1 MFEFGRELKRM
12 FRADSPPRDGVT
24 GGDASLLELLDM
36 ELLGGEAR
44 ACDVAAGR
52 ISAKDPHQRRLEA
65 ARVWRELAR
74 RSGDSVALRKAALG
88 AEKAVQ
94 GFKDAAR
101 LKNWAAARCEQAMS
115 AMLGAEL
122 FGDEGLNAA
131 AEVALKDTI
140 AAAPAS
146 PSAAMASGQLAR
158 LSARITLRGGDY
170 DAVKRAAAAFDQP
183 IAAMTAHLRHRA
195 VSKGAVSDLL
205 CARAEFL
212 LGCAGRLRDVRL
224 HEQAINELDK
234 LAARLDSAYEP
245 LVWARVQT
253 LRGAARTG
261 AGETTGRVEDIAEGV
276 EILVAALDAL
286 TPDHSPLDWA
296 RIQHA
301 LATALQSL
309 GEGTET
315 DRAFEHA
322 LTCYDRALASTRRQP
337 ALMLRSALARNR
349 AQCLARR
356 AEQAA
361 DPAMID
367 DAIDE
372 LRCDLAR
379 LSPGRDPVGW
389 AILQVD
395 LAQLYVARLHLLRR
409 DEDRAAAGVA
419 LSIAID
425 VFGEHGLRSLTD
437 QSYRTLDELAAWPLP
452 ANDRATF

>member
-1 MFEFGRELKRM
+1 MFEFGRELKRL
-12 FRADSPPRDGVT
+12 FESDTPPRDGVT

-36 ELLGGEAR
+36 ELLRGEAR
-44 ACDVAAGR
+44 ACDIAAGR
-52 ISAKDPHQRRLEA
+52 ISAKEPHQRRLEA

-74 RSGDSVALRKAALG
+74 RSGDPVALRNAALG

-94 GFKDAAR
+94 GFKGVAR

-122 FGDEGLNAA
+122 FGDDGLNAA
-131 AEVALKDTI
+131 AEIALKDTI

-146 PSAAMASGQLAR
+146 PAAAIAAGQLAR
-158 LSARITLRGGDY
+158 LSARTALRGGDY
-170 DAVKRAAAAFDQP
+170 EAARRAAAAFDEP
-183 IAAMTAHLRHRA
+183 IAALTAHLRNKA
-195 VSKGAVSDLL
+195 VSKGMLSDLR
-205 CARAEFL
+205 CARAELL
-212 LGCAGRLRDVRL
+212 LGCAARLGDVRL
-224 HEQAINELDK
+224 HEQAIAELDK
-234 LAARLDSAYEP
+234 LANRLDGAYEP
-245 LVWARVQT
+245 LAWARVQT
-253 LRGAARTG
+253 LRASARVG
-261 AGETTGRVEDIAEGV
+261 AGETTGRIEDIAEGV
-276 EILVAALDAL
+276 EILVAVLDAL
-286 TPDHSPLDWA
+286 TVDHSPLDWA

-309 GEGTET
+309 GEGSET

-322 LTCYDRALASTRRQP
+322 LTCFDRALWATRRQP

-361 DPAMID
+361 EPAMID
-367 DAIDE
+367 DAVNE

-379 LSPGRDPVGW
+379 LSAGRDPVGW

-395 LAQLYVARLHLLRR
+395 LAQLYVARLHLLGH
-409 DEDRAAAGVA
+409 DEDRAAAGMA
-419 LSIAID
+419 LSSAID

-437 QSYRTLDELAAWPLP
+437 QSYRTLDELAAWPPRANGP
-452 ANDRATF
+452 AIS